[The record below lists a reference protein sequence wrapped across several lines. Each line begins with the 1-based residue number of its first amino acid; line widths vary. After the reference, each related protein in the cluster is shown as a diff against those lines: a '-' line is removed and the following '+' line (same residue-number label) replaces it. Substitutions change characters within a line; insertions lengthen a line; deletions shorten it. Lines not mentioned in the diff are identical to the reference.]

1 MPSGML
7 SRILV
12 IGATGAQGTPVV
24 RELAKDGRY
33 EVVIFTRNASSE
45 RARALLELPRV
56 TAVEGNATHE
66 KDIYDAFRRVDG
78 VYANLDGFV
87 IGEIQ
92 ETYWGLR
99 MFEIAVELGIQ
110 HYVWGS
116 LDYLLKKAGF
126 DSKYRCGHYDAKGR
140 VAEFV
145 LHQKP
150 RSMAVSVLTSGP
162 YMEMLSEGMFAPHTL
177 ADGTLLFAHP
187 MGSGKVP
194 MIHLYDLG
202 RYARW
207 IFDHR
212 EESSGMDLEVA
223 TQDVQWPY
231 LVECVERVTGKK
243 AVFEDVSQAEYFAK
257 YSGRSA
263 MTPASWAQGE
273 QGPALGGQTFW
284 ENFAGW
290 WWAFHDG
297 VITRDYALLDRILPD
312 RVRDLEEWMRKTK
325 YDGRPRSVLKD
336 ISDHRAARA
345 ARPEQAEAP
354 RH

>member
-1 MPSGML
+1 MVSKV
-7 SRILV
+7 LV

-33 EVVIFTRNASSE
+33 EVVIFTRSASSE
-45 RARALLELPRV
+45 RARALLSLPRV
-56 TAVEGNATHE
+56 TALEGNTTRE

-78 VYANLDGFV
+78 VYANLDGFA

-92 ETYWGLR
+92 ETYWGIR
-99 MFEIAVELGIQ
+99 IFEIAIELGIQ

-116 LDYLLKKAGF
+116 LDYLSKKGGF
-126 DSKYRCGHYDAKGR
+126 DRKYRCGHYDAKGR
-140 VAEFV
+140 VAEFI
-145 LHQKP
+145 LQQKP
-150 RSMAVSVLTSGP
+150 KSMAVSILTSGP

-177 ADGTLLFAHP
+177 EDGTLLFAHP
-187 MGSGKVP
+187 MGDGKVP
-194 MIHLYDLG
+194 MIHLDDLG

-212 EESSGMDLEVA
+212 EESNGMDLEIA
-223 TQDVQWPY
+223 TQHVGWPY
-231 LVECVERVTGKK
+231 LVECVQRVTGKR
-243 AVFEDVSQAEYFAK
+243 AVFKDVDQAEYFAK
-257 YSGRSA
+257 YSGMSA
-263 MTPASWAQGE
+263 TTPASFAQTK

-290 WWAFHDG
+290 WLAWHDNL
-297 VITRDYALLDRILPD
+297 ITRNYALLDRILPD

-336 ISDHRAARA
+336 ISDLR
-345 ARPEQAEAP
+345 EAP
-354 RH
+354 VARTEQQVTRP